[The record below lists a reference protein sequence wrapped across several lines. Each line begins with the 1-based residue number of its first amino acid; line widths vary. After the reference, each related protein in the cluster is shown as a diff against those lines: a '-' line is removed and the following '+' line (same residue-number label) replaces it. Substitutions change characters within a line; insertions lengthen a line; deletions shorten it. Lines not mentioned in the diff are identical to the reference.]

1 MPKSYRLQRLQAYPP
16 VGEQLDVLWKI
27 INQMRLN
34 KVDLPEECDRMLNRI
49 LAVKRGIP
57 KDGA

>member
-1 MPKSYRLQRLQAYPP
+1 MPKSNRLRRAQAYPP
-16 VGEQLDVLWKI
+16 IGDQLDALWKT

-34 KVDLPEECDRMLNRI
+34 KVDLPEDCDRMLNRI